1 MCTAFLLSC
10 TADGVDIGRGS
21 WLIEVCFVEEFAQ
34 LNVLTLVNILH
45 RALVIHANKLSIL
58 AINLCRLLFT
68 YLLFTYS

>member
-21 WLIEVCFVEEFAQ
+21 WVIEVCSVEEFAE
-34 LNVLTLVNILH
+34 LNVVTLVNILH

-58 AINLCRLLFT
+58 AINLCRFLCILLK
-68 YLLFTYS
+68 Y